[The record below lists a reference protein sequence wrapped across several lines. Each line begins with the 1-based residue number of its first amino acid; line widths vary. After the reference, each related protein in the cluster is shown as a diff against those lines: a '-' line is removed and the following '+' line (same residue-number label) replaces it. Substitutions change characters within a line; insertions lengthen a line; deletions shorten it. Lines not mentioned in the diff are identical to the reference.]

1 MSYDILKNMSAV
13 DMYNYC
19 IDNNVSADDIFSLY
33 DEVENEKFALQH
45 EYDDLFQSGRYDY
58 DDNSV
63 NYNESTLNRMTE
75 IEEEIDAINCFL
87 NNNESCYDMLVYGV

>member
-33 DEVENEKFALQH
+33 DEVENEKFTLQS
-45 EYDDLFQSGRYDY
+45 EYDELFSEGRYDY

-63 NYNESTLNRMTE
+63 NYKNSTLNRMAE
-75 IEEEIDAINCFL
+75 IEEEIDAINFFL
-87 NNNESCYDMLVYGV
+87 NNNESCYNMLVYGV